1 MLFKKPHAL
10 LLEFIIAI
18 AALCA
23 VATQFALFM
32 LDRNP
37 ASQSTLGAVIG
48 FFSYFTILTNLL
60 VAVTLLGRVWGRL
73 APDHTL
79 SEWLL
84 RADTASACALYIVL
98 VGIVYEL
105 LLRRLQTLTGTGA
118 VANYVLHDFV
128 PIMYVV
134 YWIGCVRKGELTF
147 GHIAGWLIY
156 PLLYASWVLARGA
169 YTGRYPYPF
178 INALKFG
185 YTRVAINCVVLTA
198 AIVAGALLL
207 VSADR
212 MLARLRVRA

>member
-1 MLFKKPHAL
+1 
-10 LLEFIIAI
+10 
-18 AALCA
+18 
-23 VATQFALFM
+23 
-32 LDRNP
+32 
-37 ASQSTLGAVIG
+37 VIG

-79 SEWLL
+79 SKWLL